1 LTTPNL
7 EPFLS
12 QPKRGIP
19 KTVKG
24 LSVVSLFNDF
34 ASEMIYPL
42 LPAFVTRTLGGSA
55 TYLGLL
61 DGAAELTSALVKLVS
76 GRLADRPGWK
86 KPLILGGYLSAVL
99 IRPLMAITSAAW
111 QVIGFRVLDRVGKG
125 LRTPAR
131 DSLIADVTAAEVRG
145 RAYGFHRG
153 ADHLGAVFGSLA
165 AWWLLRSHVDVRDVL
180 TWSLVPGLVAFLVL
194 VFVLRSPPPK
204 DAPPT
209 IGSSA
214 PAEGGQVFWTP
225 VLVLAALTFFRLPEA
240 LLLLRLQDL
249 GVSVVMIPLV
259 WAGLHVVRTVASY
272 PGGWITDRIG
282 PRLTILAGGI
292 VAAGIAVLL
301 GFEITA
307 PMAIAGFLG
316 FGLVAGLMESPERVL
331 VTRLAPRRTGRAFGA
346 YHAVTGVAALP
357 AGLLFGWLFQHHGGG
372 TALWVSAAAMG
383 VALVAW
389 TAIRMDVGGGQ
400 AE

>member
-1 LTTPNL
+1 LTTP
-7 EPFLS
+7 ESGDFLNQS
-12 QPKRGIP
+12 KRGIP

-55 TYLGLL
+55 VYLGLL
-61 DGAAELTSALVKLVS
+61 DGAAELTSAFVKLVS

-111 QVIGFRVLDRVGKG
+111 QVIGFRILDRVGKG

-131 DSLIADVTAAEVRG
+131 DSLIADVTAPAVRG

-194 VFVLRSPPPK
+194 VFVLRSPPAK
-204 DAPPT
+204 
-209 IGSSA
+209 A
-214 PAEGGQVFWTP
+214 PATVVASTSPEKGRVFWTP

-249 GVSVVMIPLV
+249 GVSIVIVPLV

-282 PRLTILAGGI
+282 PRLTILAGGV

-301 GFEITA
+301 GFEVTV
-307 PMAIAGFLG
+307 PMAVAGFLG

-346 YHAVTGVAALP
+346 YHAVTGIAALP
-357 AGLLFGWLFQHHGGG
+357 AGLVFGWLYQHHGGG

-383 VALVAW
+383 AALVAW
-389 TAIRMDVGGGQ
+389 VMLRVD
-400 AE
+400 

>member
-1 LTTPNL
+1 
-7 EPFLS
+7 
-12 QPKRGIP
+12 
-19 KTVKG
+19 
-24 LSVVSLFNDF
+24 
-34 ASEMIYPL
+34 MIYPL

-76 GRLADRPGWK
+76 GWLADRPGWK

-131 DSLIADVTAAEVRG
+131 DSLIADVTPAELRG

-153 ADHLGAVFGSLA
+153 ADHMGAVFGSLA
-165 AWWLLRSHVDVRDVL
+165 AWWLLRSQVDVRDVL
-180 TWSLVPGLVAFLVL
+180 AWSLVPGLVAFLVL
-194 VFVLRSPPPK
+194 LVVLRSPPRTH
-204 DAPPT
+204 APST
-209 IGSSA
+209 IGSSTTK
-214 PAEGGQVFWTP
+214 EGGRVFWTP

-259 WAGLHVVRTVASY
+259 WAGLHVVRTAASY

-282 PRLTILAGGI
+282 PRRTILAGGV
-292 VAAGIAVLL
+292 VATAIAVLL

-307 PMAIAGFLG
+307 SMAITGFLG

-357 AGLLFGWLFQHHGGG
+357 AGLLFGWMYQHHGGG

-383 VALVAW
+383 IALVAW
-389 TAIRMDVGGGQ
+389 VLLRV
-400 AE
+400 E

>member
-1 LTTPNL
+1 MTAQSVG
-7 EPFLS
+7 EILS
-12 QPKRGIP
+12 QPERRIP

-42 LPAFVTRTLGGSA
+42 LPSFITRTLGGSA

-61 DGAAELTSALVKLVS
+61 DGAAELTSAMIKMVS
-76 GRLADRPGWK
+76 GRLADRPRWK

-99 IRPLMAITSAAW
+99 IRPLMAITTAAW
-111 QVIGFRVLDRVGKG
+111 QVIGFRVLDRIGKG

-131 DSLIADVTAAEVRG
+131 DALIAEVTAPEVRG

-153 ADHLGAVFGSLA
+153 ADHLGAVFGSLV
-165 AWWLLRSHVDVRDVL
+165 AWWLLRSQVDVRDVL
-180 TWSLVPGLVAFLVL
+180 TWSLLPGLVAFLVL
-194 VFVLRSPPPK
+194 VVVLRSPRLPP
-204 DAPPT
+204 AVT
-209 IGSSA
+209 IDSSGEK
-214 PAEGGQVFWTP
+214 PGEGRVFWTP

-249 GVSVVMIPLV
+249 GVSVVIVPLV
-259 WAGLHVVRTVASY
+259 WAGLHVVRTAASY

-282 PRLTILAGGI
+282 PRLTILAGGML
-292 VAAGIAVLL
+292 AAGIVLLL
-301 GFEITA
+301 GFAITPA
-307 PMAIAGFLG
+307 VAVTGFLG

-331 VTRLAPRRTGRAFGA
+331 ITRLAPRRTGRAFGA
-346 YHAVTGVAALP
+346 YHAVTGLAALP
-357 AGLLFGWLFQHHGGG
+357 AGVLFGWIYQHHGGG

-383 VALVAW
+383 VALIAW
-389 TAIRMDVGGGQ
+389 AVLRIEELQG
-400 AE
+400 